1 MQKGYLELNRLLNLI
16 KNLIKNN
23 STLKA
28 SLWLLLIYTVLCF
41 ISPCIKNLIKP
52 ILTIITLIWISIYW
66 YTYKCSNVLTVK
78 KFLFGYKE
86 RNDLCGSDAFFFKL
100 LSSEFFKI
108 LKSYPLTMIY
118 ISIWYLPLNTLL
130 KFWGAIKNIVNI
142 LNLLDILGFLN
153 YFEGCIKNLASNLAP
168 YMLAYKNET
177 LIVVNIVY
185 LIILWIVTYTICLRI
200 KLSKFE
206 DNN

>member
-1 MQKGYLELNRLLNLI
+1 MNRLLNLI
-16 KNLIKNN
+16 KNN
-23 STLKA
+23 STLIA
-28 SLWLLLIYTVLCF
+28 NLLLVLIYAMLWF
-41 ISPCIKNLIKP
+41 ISFIIGDLIKP

-108 LKSYPLTMIY
+108 LKKYPITMLY
-118 ISIWYLPLNTLL
+118 IFLWYLPLNTLL
-130 KFWGAIKNIVNI
+130 KFWDAIKNIISV

-153 YFEGCIKNLASNLAP
+153 YFESYIKNLASNLAP

-177 LIVVNIVY
+177 KIIVNIVY
-185 LIILWIVTYTICLRI
+185 LLVLWMVTYTICLRI
-200 KLSKFE
+200 KLSKFQGK
-206 DNN
+206 N

>member
-1 MQKGYLELNRLLNLI
+1 MQKGYLKLNRLLNLI

-23 STLKA
+23 STLIA
-28 SLWLLLIYTVLCF
+28 NLLLVLIYAMLWF
-41 ISPCIKNLIKP
+41 ISFIIGDLIKP

-86 RNDLCGSDAFFFKL
+86 RNDLCGSDAFFFRV

-108 LKSYPLTMIY
+108 MKSYPITMVY
-118 ISIWYLPLNTLL
+118 IILWYLPLITLL
-130 KFWGAIKNIVNI
+130 KFWDVIKNIIDI
-142 LNLLDILGFLN
+142 LSLLDILGFLN
-153 YFEGCIKNLASNLAP
+153 YFEDCIKNLASNLAP
-168 YMLAYKNET
+168 YMLAYKEET
-177 LIVVNIVY
+177 QIVVNIVY
-185 LIILWIVTYTICLRI
+185 LLILWIVTYTVCLRI

-206 DNN
+206 DDN